1 MFGPWYET
9 DNDCCQHMCKDK
21 RKYKMVQAV
30 WLDRTEKDIAASR
43 HEWCIVAMEMNL
55 DDYSDD
61 DILGAIGTYGYTI
74 VSLIETYGDAAL
86 DVIAECI
93 MEEEIL
99 RDAYVIGDADSF
111 EEVKYKIG
119 LYKTDDAL
127 GNVKLYY

>member
-9 DNDCCQHMCKDK
+9 DSDCCQYMCKDE

-30 WLDRTEKDIAASR
+30 WLDRTQTDIAAGH
-43 HEWCIVAMEMNL
+43 HEYCIVAMEINL

-74 VSLIETYGDAAL
+74 VSLIENYGDAAL
-86 DVIAECI
+86 DIIAECI

-99 RDAYVIGDADSF
+99 RDTYVIGDADSF
-111 EEVKYKIG
+111 EDAKYKIG
-119 LYKTDDAL
+119 LYRTDDAL